1 MRAASE
7 LTNATKR
14 VLVIEQNADRLLR
27 CVRCMQAYGWQA
39 IGIADVSDAPPQ
51 WPTHLYDLVVIGSHG
66 DPAPALGFC
75 ASLKKH
81 NPAVV
86 VAMLANCRLSLP
98 ATFAPDVVITERN
111 EKSAAL
117 KLQAIMK
124 SIQEATRTAA

>member
-1 MRAASE
+1 MRAATE
-7 LTNATKR
+7 ITNATKR

-27 CVRCMQAYGWQA
+27 RIRSMQAHGWQA

-66 DPAPALGFC
+66 DPAPALAFC
-75 ASLKKH
+75 ASLKKQ

-86 VAMLANCRLSLP
+86 VAMLANCRLSIP
-98 ATFAPDVVITERN
+98 PTFAPDVVITERN

-117 KLQAIMK
+117 KLQALMK
-124 SIQEATRTAA
+124 SLQETTRSAA